1 MIKGVIFDVDGV
13 LLNSM
18 PVWENLGE
26 LYLNSLGLEAEKDLG
41 EILFTMSLEEGAEY
55 LITQYGIDK
64 SVEEVVNGLNREVRD
79 FYAEKVPLKEG
90 VRQYLS
96 EFRERGIPMVIATSG
111 DRKNTEAALRRLKVL
126 SYFQGIYTC
135 SEIGIGK
142 DQPDIYFA
150 AALQLDTEPGETWV
164 FEDAFH
170 ALRTAHSAGF
180 KTAAVYDKSNDRNL
194 AQIWN
199 TADIYLPEFKDFTL
213 R

>member
-64 SVEEVVNGLNREVRD
+64 SVEEVVNGLNREVQD

-111 DRKNTEAALRRLKVL
+111 DRRNLHLFRDRDR
-126 SYFQGIYTC
+126 Q
-135 SEIGIGK
+135 
-142 DQPDIYFA
+142 
-150 AALQLDTEPGETWV
+150 
-164 FEDAFH
+164 
-170 ALRTAHSAGF
+170 RSAG
-180 KTAAVYDKSNDRNL
+180 
-194 AQIWN
+194 
-199 TADIYLPEFKDFTL
+199 YLFCRGAPA
-213 R
+213 

>member
-111 DRKNTEAALRRLKVL
+111 DRKKAE
-126 SYFQGIYTC
+126 S
-135 SEIGIGK
+135 
-142 DQPDIYFA
+142 
-150 AALQLDTEPGETWV
+150 
-164 FEDAFH
+164 AFLFSGDLH
-170 ALRTAHSAGF
+170 LFRDRDRKGSAG
-180 KTAAVYDKSNDRNL
+180 
-194 AQIWN
+194 
-199 TADIYLPEFKDFTL
+199 YLFRGGAPA
-213 R
+213 